1 VRRVDGA
8 VLAAFSWIVIGT
20 YLLLGIMAL
29 LVGLIIVSI
38 ILVLG
43 QVMSQELVWKNVKL
57 YTPNRTRCFNVKIPV
72 RLKRR
77 I

>member
-1 VRRVDGA
+1 VRRVDGV
-8 VLAAFSWIVIGT
+8 VLAAFSWTVIGT
-20 YLLLGIMAL
+20 YLLLGITAL

-57 YTPNRTRCFNVKIPV
+57 SMPNRTRCFNVRIPV

>member
-1 VRRVDGA
+1 VQRVDAA
-8 VLAAFSWIVIGT
+8 VLAAFSWIVIGMF
-20 YLLLGIMAL
+20 LLLGITAL

-43 QVMSQELVWKNVKL
+43 QVMSQELVWRNVKL
-57 YTPNRTRCFNVKIPV
+57 YTPNKTRCFNVRIPV